1 MSGWT
6 SKAASHWSKNIWS
19 TADGEETRLGGSSKN
34 IMTDGGTMIDKET
47 GQVLGLEVDSMYWKD
62 KF

>member
-1 MSGWT
+1 M
-6 SKAASHWSKNIWS
+6 
-19 TADGEETRLGGSSKN
+19 ADGRYGEETRLGGSSKN

>member
-1 MSGWT
+1 
-6 SKAASHWSKNIWS
+6 
-19 TADGEETRLGGSSKN
+19 
-34 IMTDGGTMIDKET
+34 MTDGGTMIDKET